1 MCPTLRLSLLL
12 AIAVPILGF
21 NPGNRVATFATFGN
35 AQTKELI
42 KAWQPKPLAVP
53 EGSVLLPSQETN
65 MKRYVRARILLE
77 DPNTGCVASF
87 GDSLCVILTRF
98 SRAEHSL
105 VLPLWHPDQ
114 QPKSTFEDLI
124 AWHAKSFYKG
134 ARLSGGGL
142 EWNED
147 REMWVKASSA
157 DN

>member
-65 MKRYVRARILLE
+65 MKRCAQTRQLE
-77 DPNTGCVASF
+77 APTSSAS
-87 GDSLCVILTRF
+87 
-98 SRAEHSL
+98 SRAARG
-105 VLPLWHPDQ
+105 PLTP
-114 QPKSTFEDLI
+114 PP
-124 AWHAKSFYKG
+124 
-134 ARLSGGGL
+134 RGG
-142 EWNED
+142 
-147 REMWVKASSA
+147 
-157 DN
+157 